1 MCGNDLLTL
10 VSVAVGLGADLKSH
24 LSHTHFSS
32 LLTGSSCTVQEMLSW
47 LWSQQVEEVLL
58 VQLLERENSCS
69 ICLGRQ
75 KKRKSNLWVLTK
87 KSPFKLVLVPSN
99 KHNSITRS
107 CKCFSA
113 N

>member
-1 MCGNDLLTL
+1 M
-10 VSVAVGLGADLKSH
+10 SVAVGLEADLKSH

-32 LLTGSSCTVQEMLSW
+32 LLTVSSCAVHEMFLW

-58 VQLLERENSCS
+58 VWLLEMENSCS

-75 KKRKSNLWVLTK
+75 KKRKSNLWVLTR

-99 KHNSITRS
+99 KHNSVTRS
-107 CKCFSA
+107 CKHYSA
-113 N
+113 D